1 MLALLALIAVAA
13 GAIEPADAPWPES
26 SIASGAQG
34 ALTLPTPALPAPGRA
49 TLAAGFDYWRGG
61 NFLLPDATSQR
72 TGGGLSLS
80 VGVLRFVEV
89 YGALSLRSTNLFSS
103 AARRTLVSAGDAD
116 LGVKLR
122 LPGEG
127 PLAAAL
133 LLEADL
139 PSGVGGFSLKGA
151 GGRGAAILGWSRT
164 GRVPTALSITA
175 GYRIDNSANLYRG
188 PIPTLPAFALAL
200 ASYDRVE
207 AGASLELP
215 FHNATPVAELSLDAP
230 VARQAPLPVSGHP
243 VRSRLLL
250 GLTRV
255 RSDRVPGV
263 ALTAGVQLSLART
276 GRLDERQ
283 LPMQGFAPDAPWTV
297 LAALS
302 WSFELPHLPQRRDL
316 DWHDP
321 GAAAAEPSPRPAQ
334 PVAIAARPRA
344 VLRVTVLDAKTALP
358 LAGAWVSLV
367 EGTDVGATTGPEG
380 HARLE
385 AEAGAVTVAVAREG
399 YELVTQPVAL
409 VAGEEKKLVVQ
420 LQPVAPDATVR
431 GKLLGEDG
439 GPLRAAVLLIP
450 SGMLTLPGVGGTE
463 PQVFEGSYSFQVQ
476 HGVYDLSV
484 LAPGYRGTPSTL
496 EVRPGETRTRD
507 LVLRRIAGEP
517 TVRLGPA
524 GVEFSQ
530 PVLFEPGAPAL
541 AAASLPLLQEL
552 AFALLAETR
561 PLIVEARVDPY
572 DPTDAARDGAAAQ
585 RLSDARARAV
595 IEELRAKG
603 VKIDLRPS
611 GGGLAHLGQPLL
623 ELRLAPPPESRP
635 RASRSNEEV
644 IQDASHRHPAL

>member
-1 MLALLALIAVAA
+1 MLALLVLTAVAA
-13 GAIEPADAPWPES
+13 IEPTAAPWPES
-26 SIASGAQG
+26 STASGAQG
-34 ALTLPTPALPAPGRA
+34 ALTLPTPALPAPGHA

-80 VGVLRFVEV
+80 VGVLHFLEA
-89 YGALSLRSTNLFSS
+89 YGALGARSTNLFSS
-103 AARRTLVSAGDAD
+103 AARRTLTSAGDAD
-116 LGVKLR
+116 LGIKLR
-122 LPGEG
+122 LPGDG

-133 LLEADL
+133 LLELDL

-151 GGRGAAILGWSRT
+151 GGRGAAILGWSRS
-164 GRVPTALSITA
+164 GRVPVALSITA

-200 ASYDRVE
+200 ASYDRAE

-230 VARQAPLPVSGHP
+230 VARQTPLPASGHP
-243 VRSRLLL
+243 LRSRLLL
-250 GLTRV
+250 GLARV

-263 ALTAGVQLSLART
+263 SLTAGMQLSLART

-302 WSFELPHLPQRRDL
+302 WSFELPRLPQRRNL
-316 DWHDP
+316 GWHDP
-321 GAAAAEPSPRPAQ
+321 GAAVAEPAARPAQ
-334 PVAIAARPRA
+334 PVLLARPKA
-344 VLRVTVLDAKTALP
+344 ILQITVLDAKTALP

-367 EGTDVGATTGPEG
+367 EGSDVGATTGPEG
-380 HARLE
+380 RARVE
-385 AEAGAVTVAVAREG
+385 ADAGAVTVAVARDG
-399 YELVTQPVAL
+399 YELVTQPAAL

-431 GKLLGEDG
+431 GKLVGEDG

-450 SGMLTLPGVGGTE
+450 SGMLTLPGAGAAE
-463 PQVFEGSYSFQVQ
+463 PQVFEGAFSFQVQ
-476 HGVYDLSV
+476 HGLYDLSV
-484 LAPGYRGTPSTL
+484 LTPGYRGTPSTL

-517 TVRLGPA
+517 TVRLGPT

-541 AAASLPLLQEL
+541 AAVSLPLLQEL

-595 IEELRAKG
+595 IEDLRGKG
-603 VKIDLRPS
+603 VKIELQPS

-623 ELRLAPPPESRP
+623 ELRVAPPPESRP
-635 RASRSNEEV
+635 RASRLNEEV
-644 IQDASHRHPAL
+644 IQDASHRDPAL